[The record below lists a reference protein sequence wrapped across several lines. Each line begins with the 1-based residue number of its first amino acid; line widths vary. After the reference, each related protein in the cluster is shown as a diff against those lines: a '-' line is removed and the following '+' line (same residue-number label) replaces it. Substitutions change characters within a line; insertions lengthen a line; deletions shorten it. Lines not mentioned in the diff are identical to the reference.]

1 MIITCFSV
9 QQSGEMVA
17 CSVQGHSEL
26 AKAGQDILCA
36 AVSSAVYLTANTI
49 TEVIGVT
56 PEELRAE
63 EGDFYLKLAPKD
75 APPCRTI
82 LAGLRLHLESLA
94 EQYPEGL
101 RVCQLELPQ

>member
-9 QQSGEMVA
+9 QPDGLLRA

-26 AKAGQDILCA
+26 AEMGQDILCA

-49 TEVIGVT
+49 TDVIGISPVA
-56 PEELRAE
+56 LRAD
-63 EGDFYLKLAPKD
+63 EGDFYLELAPKD
-75 APPCRTI
+75 VPPCQTV

>member
-9 QQSGEMVA
+9 QPGGLMRA

-26 AKAGQDILCA
+26 AEAGQDILCA
-36 AVSSAVYLTANTI
+36 AVSSAVFLTANTI
-49 TEVIGVT
+49 TEILGVS
-56 PEELRAE
+56 PLQLRAD
-63 EGDFYLKLAPKD
+63 EGDFYLELAPED
-75 APPCRTI
+75 APACQTI
-82 LAGLRLHLESLA
+82 LAGLRLHLQSLA